1 MILNNNISD
10 KFEGKN
16 KWILTNQYPFYFIK
30 QIENKKYEAVSMF
43 FADNTVIVEYH
54 RINSCEIP
62 DKTRKEVESDISG
75 AVDDNLL
82 EFFIIE
88 TSLTDG
94 YGDILSSKT
103 YKNNAKDIDDI
114 NLFLSNLKINAILE
128 PVDFEVY

>member
-1 MILNNNISD
+1 
-10 KFEGKN
+10 
-16 KWILTNQYPFYFIK
+16 
-30 QIENKKYEAVSMF
+30 MF

-54 RINSCEIP
+54 RINSYEIP
-62 DKTRKEVESDISG
+62 DKVRKEVESDISG

-114 NLFLSNLKINAILE
+114 NLFLSKLKINAILE